1 MPLTAAAPIS
11 MFMIMPLSS
20 IRRAAF
26 GSWGTTISRSFLL
39 SPYHAVV
46 IDKTGGLWIVGDN
59 NFKVIPFKSIAAIQ
73 VKLQSTIINGYL
85 EFKPANSPL
94 TIGSGKA
101 EQTRENSVILSGT
114 DERYAEAKEAL
125 PYIFDKICNH

>member
-1 MPLTAAAPIS
+1 MQ
-11 MFMIMPLSS
+11 
-20 IRRAAF
+20 
-26 GSWGTTISRSFLL
+26 L
-39 SPYHAVV
+39 SPARELLGMERYAIDCCGANLYVHDHAVV

-85 EFKPANSPL
+85 EFKPANSPF

>member
-26 GSWGTTISRSFLL
+26 GSWGTT
-39 SPYHAVV
+39 
-46 IDKTGGLWIVGDN
+46 

>member
-1 MPLTAAAPIS
+1 MGTLNLNRQTA
-11 MFMIMPLSS
+11 
-20 IRRAAF
+20 
-26 GSWGTTISRSFLL
+26 
-39 SPYHAVV
+39 
-46 IDKTGGLWIVGDN
+46 
-59 NFKVIPFKSIAAIQ
+59 
-73 VKLQSTIINGYL
+73 
-85 EFKPANSPL
+85 PL